1 MSAAKPIAALLLA
14 SAALASWWSPRPA
27 DAQVRRCVAADGGTI
42 FTDRKCSEVGGSP
55 QPARSAD
62 RNRATAVRSGCAR
75 SVRALMQEMQHA
87 IDARDTNRLAGLYH
101 WPGMSHAGGYQ
112 VLQRLDTVAQ
122 RPLVN
127 ITAQRPAQSV
137 VAAQQRGFS
146 GWTSARDIPT
156 APRQLPPTSLRLD
169 QTGANGAGASQT
181 VFSLHRHL
189 GCWWVSL

>member
-1 MSAAKPIAALLLA
+1 MPVAQPAAALLLA
-14 SAALASWWSPRPA
+14 LAALALVGYPSGA

-55 QPARSAD
+55 QPARAGGG
-62 RNRATAVRSGCAR
+62 NRVTAPRGGCAR

-87 IDARDTNRLAGLYH
+87 IDTRDTNRLAALYH

-112 VLQRLDTVAQ
+112 VLQRLDAIAQ

-127 ITAQRPAQSV
+127 ITAQRPAQQM
-137 VAAQQRGFS
+137 VAVQQRGFS
-146 GWTSARDIPT
+146 GWTSARDIPSG
-156 APRQLPPTSLRLD
+156 PRQLPPSALRVD
-169 QTGANGAGASQT
+169 QTGAGGAGASQT

-189 GCWWVSL
+189 GCWWVGL